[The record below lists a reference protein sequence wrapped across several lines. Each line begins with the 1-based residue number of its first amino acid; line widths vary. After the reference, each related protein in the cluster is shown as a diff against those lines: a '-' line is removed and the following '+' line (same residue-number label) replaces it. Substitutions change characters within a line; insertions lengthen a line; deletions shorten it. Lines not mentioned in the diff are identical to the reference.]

1 MNEILKNQQDFNITN
16 DILLRLQNSSITL
29 AAAAKELAISE
40 DEICQLASNK
50 FGYEIADISA
60 IDYALA
66 DSLPLDMMVKFEI
79 LPIKFDANFISIAMK
94 NPFDT
99 GALLKLRNIYKDK
112 IIKPLIMQPSRLD
125 RVLAKLPLHYGLNA
139 IISQAK
145 SQINSKGSSDDSAIL
160 RLIDRVL
167 CSAIGLNSSDIHI
180 EPLGI
185 GCSIRVRID
194 GVLCELFEFDS
205 DIYAGLTGRLKLLAN
220 LDIAEHKK
228 AQDGRFSYEINGRSV
243 DFRISVLPIIGGQS
257 VVLRILDSHKM
268 IVNLQ
273 NLGLNELNLSTL
285 KSAISKS
292 YGMIL
297 VTGPTGSGKTTTIYS
312 ALNELKGPTKKI
324 ITIEEPVE
332 YQMSYLQQVAV
343 GHRSAISF
351 EEALRSALRQDPDII
366 MIGEIRDHQSLRTAV
381 GAALTGHLVLSTL
394 HTNNAISAIDR
405 MMDMGLER
413 YLISGSVIAI
423 MAQRLAR
430 KLCLH
435 CKEITKDGHYKAHG
449 CPHCVGTGY
458 SGRVVIS
465 EVLEISANLA
475 SLIARGESSGAILEA
490 ALSEGFVPIKD
501 MAMEL
506 VGSGVTSLEEVL
518 SLI

>member
-1 MNEILKNQQDFNITN
+1 MNEMLKK
-16 DILLRLQNSSITL
+16 LQNSSITL
-29 AAAAKELAISE
+29 SAAAKELAISE
-40 DEICQLASNK
+40 DEICELVSDR
-50 FGYEIADISA
+50 FGYEIADISVV
-60 IDYALA
+60 DYTLA
-66 DSLPLDMMVKFEI
+66 DSLPLDIMVKFEI
-79 LPIKFDANFISIAMK
+79 LPIKFEANIISVAMK

-99 GALLKLRNIYKDK
+99 SALLRLRNIYKDK
-112 IIKPLIMQPSRLD
+112 IIKPLIIQPAKLD
-125 RVLAKLPLHYGLNA
+125 RILAKLPLHYGLNA
-139 IISQAK
+139 IISQVK
-145 SQINSKGSSDDSAIL
+145 VQINSKGSNDDSAVL

-167 CSAIGLNSSDIHI
+167 NSAIELNSSDIHI
-180 EPLGI
+180 EPTNF
-185 GCSIRVRID
+185 GCVIRVRID

-205 DIYAGLTGRLKLLAN
+205 DIYAGLIGRLKLLAN

-228 AQDGRFSYEINGRSV
+228 AQDGRFSYDINGRSI
-243 DFRISVLPIIGGQS
+243 DFRISVLPIIDGQS

-273 NLGLNELNLSTL
+273 NLGLNELNFSTL
-285 KSAISKS
+285 KRAIYKN

-366 MIGEIRDHQSLRTAV
+366 MIGEIRDYQSLRTAV

-413 YLISGSVIAI
+413 YLISGAIIAI

-430 KLCLH
+430 KLCSY
-435 CKEITKDGHYKAHG
+435 CKEMVENGRYKAHG

-475 SLIARGESSGAILEA
+475 SLMARGESSGIILAEA
-490 ALSEGFVPIKD
+490 KREGFIPMEVS
-501 MAMEL
+501 AMEL
-506 VGSGVTSLEEVL
+506 VDSGVTSLEEVL

>member
-1 MNEILKNQQDFNITN
+1 MNEMLKK
-16 DILLRLQNSSITL
+16 LQNSSITL
-29 AAAAKELAISE
+29 SAAAKELAISE
-40 DEICQLASNK
+40 DEICELVSDQ
-50 FGYEIADISA
+50 FGYEIADISVV
-60 IDYALA
+60 DYTLA
-66 DSLPLDMMVKFEI
+66 DSLPLDIMVKFEI
-79 LPIKFDANFISIAMK
+79 LPIKFEANIISVAMK
-94 NPFDT
+94 NPFNT
-99 GALLKLRNIYKDK
+99 SALLRLRNIYKDK
-112 IIKPLIMQPSRLD
+112 IIKPLIIQPAKLD
-125 RVLAKLPLHYGLNA
+125 RILAKLPLHYGLNA
-139 IISQAK
+139 IISQVK
-145 SQINSKGSSDDSAIL
+145 VQINSKGSNDDSAVL

-167 CSAIGLNSSDIHI
+167 NSAIDLNSSDIHI
-180 EPLGI
+180 EPTSF
-185 GCSIRVRID
+185 GCMIRVRID

-205 DIYAGLTGRLKLLAN
+205 DIYAGLIGRLKLLAN

-228 AQDGRFSYEINGRSV
+228 AQDGRFSYDINGRSI
-243 DFRISVLPIIGGQS
+243 DFRISVLPIIDGQS

-273 NLGLNELNLSTL
+273 NLGLNELNFSTL
-285 KSAISKS
+285 KRVIYKN

-366 MIGEIRDHQSLRTAV
+366 MIGEIRDYQSLRTAV

-413 YLISGSVIAI
+413 YLISGAIIAI

-430 KLCLH
+430 KLCLY
-435 CKEITKDGHYKAHG
+435 CKEMVEDGRYKAHG
-449 CPHCVGTGY
+449 CPNCVGTGY

-475 SLIARGESSGAILEA
+475 SLMARGESSGIILAEA
-490 ALSEGFVPIKD
+490 KREGFIPMEVS
-501 MAMEL
+501 AMEL
-506 VGSGVTSLEEVL
+506 VDSGVTSLEEIL